1 MDELEG
7 GGLMD
12 SLTVFLLIVLALVW
26 TFFFIARHSVN
37 KLKKEHEEKMKAG
50 KNRI

>member
-1 MDELEG
+1 MSSHNMEDIP
-7 GGLMD
+7 
-12 SLTVFLLIVLALVW
+12 LIVLALVW